1 MKIFLF
7 AALLAVAAAG
17 GVYQKDPYAKD
28 GYQSMNYGQDYKKD
42 NKQDYSMDYNQNK
55 KDYAPDD
62 YNVPTPYH
70 FAYEVKDG
78 PSYNDFG
85 QKESG
90 DGYGN
95 VKGSYFVYL
104 PDGTTQTV
112 TYKADSYGYVADV
125 QYTGEPKYG
134 DNYAPAPYKGAPSY
148 PPPTPSYK
156 AEYPPSY
163 PTTPYMKDKYPP
175 TYPSTPYMKDKYP
188 TTYPSTPY
196 MKDKYPPT
204 YPSTPYM
211 SDKYPTPSTYPVPP
225 YNNVYTAPR
234 KY

>member
-17 GVYQKDPYAKD
+17 GAYRKDPYAKD
-28 GYQSMNYGQDYKKD
+28 GYQSMNYGQGYKKD

-55 KDYAPDD
+55 KGYSTPDY
-62 YNVPTPYH
+62 YQVPTPYD
-70 FAYEVKDG
+70 FAYKVTDEA
-78 PSYNDFG
+78 SYNDFG
-85 QKESG
+85 HQESG

-112 TYKADSYGYVADV
+112 NYKADSYGYVADV

-148 PPPTPSYK
+148 PRPTPSYKAVPSYPPPTPSYK
-156 AEYPPSY
+156 AAPSYPPPTPSYKPQYPPTY
-163 PTTPYMKDKYPP
+163 PTTPYMMDKYPA
-175 TYPSTPYMKDKYP
+175 
-188 TTYPSTPY
+188 
-196 MKDKYPPT
+196 
-204 YPSTPYM
+204 
-211 SDKYPTPSTYPVPP
+211 PSTYPMPP
-225 YNNVYTAPR
+225 NKNIYEKTKRY
-234 KY
+234 